1 MNNSLECKAI
11 KYLWNL
17 NTEIYEKD
25 YVVNKLIKLF
35 NISRENS
42 IIIYNKWR
50 KEYIRLRDISKE

>member
-1 MNNSLECKAI
+1 MNNRLECKAI